1 VSKNEVER
9 WSRDPVYVTE
19 SIPVSGAHE
28 VTQEEIEREAIPIP
42 RHLRV
47 LRELARGGMGCIHP
61 ATDRHLL
68 RHVALKRLER
78 SLADEPYYRD
88 GFIAEAQI
96 TGQLEHPNIVPV
108 HELAF
113 DEQGALYFTMK
124 LVLGTSLEDWLLQP
138 GHELGSSARLERG
151 LEILLKVCDAV
162 AYAHHRG
169 VVHRDLKP
177 SNVMVASFGQVYVMD
192 WGLARLTRIAP
203 SYRRRAEVPGMVGTI
218 AYMAPEQ
225 AGGDP
230 AQMDERTD
238 VFGIGAI
245 LYEILSGHGPYG
257 AATSDDVLLTR
268 VRAGAVGSIDAA
280 TAGLGLAKP
289 IRAIAER
296 ATQPSPNQRYQSV
309 LELRDDIA
317 AFLRRGLHLP
327 QKQVP
332 AGTIIIREGQI
343 GDAAFII
350 TSGSCRVYR
359 EVGGEQETLSRLGAG
374 DIFGEMALLLDERR
388 AASVEATSDVTLLVL
403 DKVTLTEGVGGGG
416 WTGTLVRALAR
427 RFHDLELKIRSLG
440 VERDAPIPADPAT

>member
-1 VSKNEVER
+1 VSKNEDEE
-9 WSRDPVYVTE
+9 WSREPVYVTE

-28 VTQEEIEREAIPIP
+28 VTPDEIEREAIPVP

-47 LRELARGGMGCIHP
+47 LKELARGGMGCIHP

-124 LVLGTSLEDWLLQP
+124 LVLGTSLDQWLSEP
-138 GHELGSSARLERG
+138 EHALGTSARLERG
-151 LEILLKVCDAV
+151 LEILVKVCDAV

-177 SNVMVASFGQVYVMD
+177 GNVMVASFGQVYVMD
-192 WGLARLTRIAP
+192 WGLARLTRLAP
-203 SYRRRAEVPGMVGTI
+203 AYRRRAEVPGMVGTI

-225 AGGDP
+225 ASGDP

-245 LYEILSGHGPYG
+245 LYELLSGHCPYG
-257 AATSDDVLLTR
+257 DTQSDEVLLAR
-268 VRAGAVGSIDAA
+268 VRAGAVVSIDAA
-280 TAGLGLAKP
+280 TAGLGLAKQ
-289 IRAIAER
+289 IRAIVER
-296 ATQPSPNQRYQSV
+296 ATQPNPSKRHQSV
-309 LELRDDIA
+309 LELRDEIT
-317 AFLRRGLHLP
+317 AFLRHGLHLP
-327 QKQVP
+327 QKRVS
-332 AGTIIIREGQI
+332 AGTLIIREGEI

-350 TSGSCRVYR
+350 TSGNCRVFR
-359 EVGGEQETLSRLGAG
+359 DVNGSQETLSGLGVG
-374 DIFGEMALLLDERR
+374 DIFGEMALLLDEPR
-388 AASVEATSDVTLLVL
+388 AASVEATSEVTLLVL
-403 DKVTLTEGVGGGG
+403 DKATLGAGLGTGG

-427 RFHDLELKIRSLG
+427 RFHDLELKMRSLG
-440 VERDAPIPADPAT
+440 VERDG